1 MSNGFTFFE
10 GTTTESAEVARIT
23 VRKGGILVLTA
34 AAVGML
40 GDEVERVQVG
50 FNPETGAIGLRAA
63 AEGAAGS
70 YRLRQQKGTPA
81 RLVDGKRVFAH
92 HGLTADKARSYEA
105 EDFGD
110 GVVGFVLERPDEK
123 GAGEPASS
131 KRTRAAKAKHKSQTK
146 K

>member
-110 GVVGFVLERPDEK
+110 GVVGFVLD
-123 GAGEPASS
+123 GADGNGSEAAPEAVA
-131 KRTRAAKAKHKSQTK
+131 KAPRKAKAKTSQR
-146 K
+146 